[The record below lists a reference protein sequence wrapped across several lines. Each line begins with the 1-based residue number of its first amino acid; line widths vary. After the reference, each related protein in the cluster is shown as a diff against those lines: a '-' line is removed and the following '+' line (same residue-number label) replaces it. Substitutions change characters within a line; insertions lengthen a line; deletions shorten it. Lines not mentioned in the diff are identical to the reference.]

1 MSKENNNTLKIRAM
15 QETFEE
21 KLESMSLQDLV
32 EWINDYHL
40 DSHMFTFGQI
50 YRTDDEDVWDEISGY
65 LGGYEFARSLSKSV
79 SMNNFTMNAPYF
91 LFDEESNV
99 FTSFSDKEE
108 VIKLFGIDSL
118 EETQINTEE

>member
-1 MSKENNNTLKIRAM
+1 M
-15 QETFEE
+15 QERFKD

-32 EWINDYHL
+32 EWINNYHL

-79 SMNNFTMNAPYF
+79 SVNNFTMNTPYF

-99 FTSFSDKEE
+99 FISFSDKEE
-108 VIKLFGIDSL
+108 VIKLFGLDSL
-118 EETQINTEE
+118 KETHYNTEE